1 VLAICG
7 LERGVA
13 TDVDQLEIERLPAAR
28 LGDDVDR
35 AVTQVAALRVVD
47 RDRSQ
52 RRCAGRRRR
61 VGWRGQG

>member
-13 TDVDQLEIERLPAAR
+13 TDVDKLEVERLPAAR

-35 AVTQVAALRVVD
+35 ALTEVAVLRVVD
-47 RDRSQ
+47 RDRS
-52 RRCAGRRRR
+52 
-61 VGWRGQG
+61 